1 MNESL
6 MVAQLKQRFS
16 QPNQLQR
23 GYDELLAYLKS
34 NDISFELMLMKMK
47 FEEKLKKNE
56 QALKTWYYNII
67 KSSNFLL
74 FLQPNSQELHIR
86 KLNIL
91 KQLQYFKEISDELL
105 IIKQLFP
112 QVNLMQI

>member
-1 MNESL
+1 MNETL
-6 MVAQLKQRFS
+6 IIAQLKQRFS

-23 GYDELLAYLKS
+23 GYDELLAYIKN

-56 QALKTWYYNII
+56 QALKTC
-67 KSSNFLL
+67 NFLL
-74 FLQPNSQELHIR
+74 FLQPNSQELHIK